1 VTTEALFAFAGKDVL
16 MISSP
21 SARRDLHAHHQASSS
36 SSSHSQQSPDAAVA
50 LPMDADPA
58 ASDAAWHA
66 AWDDATPRL
75 PSRVAAWDAGM
86 PRGTYEV
93 DVAAASSF
101 GGGASG
107 RLPRAGHRGL
117 RRLVGGGNASLP
129 CPVEILGDTNGDCV
143 FDVEDVEYL
152 QHFVVGSVT
161 SADLSPWQ
169 ESGR

>member
-1 VTTEALFAFAGKDVL
+1 
-16 MISSP
+16 
-21 SARRDLHAHHQASSS
+21 
-36 SSSHSQQSPDAAVA
+36 
-50 LPMDADPA
+50 
-58 ASDAAWHA
+58 
-66 AWDDATPRL
+66 
-75 PSRVAAWDAGM
+75 M

-117 RRLVGGGNASLP
+117 RRQVGGGNASLP